1 MRRSI
6 SVGAAALS
14 LTLVLAACASTTD
27 NNETSPTVTDQP
39 GTESE
44 APSED
49 PVAPVAGDTCEDAIA
64 NPAES
69 TGTSITLWVDET
81 RIDFFTDIKECYE
94 AKSGVALELV
104 QKVQDD
110 TRSELVS
117 QAAQSTGPDVF
128 IGAHDWLGELQANGV
143 VTDVPL
149 AGQADLFNDVAVTA
163 ATFNGQTYGVPVN
176 IENIALIRNNELTT
190 ETPTTWDEALTISAE
205 LGDMTFPVGIQIGGG
220 GAPYNAFPLQ
230 SSFGVGVL
238 AQDEDGSFND
248 TVLMGENGAAYA
260 EFLADAGAQGILTDS
275 MEYDV
280 VQDAFMDSKTPFV
293 ISGPWMSSAFVG
305 AGMDV
310 SILPI
315 PSAGGQEA
323 RPFAGVQLAYVG
335 AFGGNK
341 ADAMDFVLNFIGSE
355 EIQLKLYE
363 ELGRLP
369 ALKAAAESDVV
380 QSDEHIQGF
389 AAAGVNAL
397 PMPNIP
403 AMGQFWGDW
412 GNAIID
418 ILNGNAADPA
428 ARWAEAVTNIE
439 GLIAAS

>member
-14 LTLVLAACASTTD
+14 LTLVLAACTSTSE
-27 NNETSPTVTDQP
+27 NNTTSPTEPDGT

-44 APSED
+44 APTEE
-49 PVAPVAGDTCEDAIA
+49 PVAGDTCEDAIA

-69 TGTSITLWVDET
+69 TGTAITLWVDET
-81 RIDFFTDIKECYE
+81 RIDFFTEIKECYE
-94 AKSGVALELV
+94 AKSGVTLDLV

-110 TRSELVS
+110 TRAELIA

-143 VTDVPL
+143 VSDVPL
-149 AGQADLFNDVAVTA
+149 AGSADLFAETAVTA

-176 IENIALIRNNELTT
+176 MENIALIRNNELTT
-190 ETPTTWDEALTISAE
+190 ETPATWDEALAIAAE

-220 GAPYNAFPLQ
+220 GAPYNTFPLQ

-238 AQDEDGSFND
+238 GQDEDGSFNN
-248 TVLMGENGAAYA
+248 TVLLGENGAAYA
-260 EFLADAGAQGILTDS
+260 QFLADAGAQGILTDS

-280 VQDAFMDSKTPFV
+280 VQDTFMDGKTPFV

-310 SILPI
+310 SILPV
-315 PSAGGQEA
+315 PSAGGEEA

-335 AFGGNK
+335 AYAQNK
-341 ADAMDFVLNFIGSE
+341 ADALDFVLNFIGSE
-355 EIQLKLYE
+355 EIQIKLYE
-363 ELGRLP
+363 ELGRVP
-369 ALKAAAESDVV
+369 ALKSAAQSEIV
-380 QSDEHIQGF
+380 QADEHIAGF
-389 AAAGVNAL
+389 AEAGKNAL

-403 AMGQFWGDW
+403 AMGAFWDDW

-428 ARWAEAVTNIE
+428 ARWAQAVTNIE